1 MIRLAFL
8 LLGAR
13 AFRPQAWIL
22 AIAGAVWLA
31 LGVLILLDM
40 RNPEI
45 VFVLDTLAVFMAIEG
60 AVYLAVALARG
71 LRRHWLAALRGI
83 GFMAAGFLV
92 YNVEWDHNL
101 GAVIVFG
108 IAFLLEGLLRIGT
121 ALVLKGRRWRGG
133 LAGGVIM
140 LVLSLVILLQWP
152 LPHGVTVPFCF
163 ALLLITSGYAL
174 LRLARELRQ
183 LPAGGSIT
191 SLPLYAEHNWQARG
205 IAVPALPPEQA
216 LPTQGELHVHV
227 WTATGSIP
235 DPQRRLLVDRYV
247 AAIDSK
253 GMVSTGHSALE
264 LPPDLYVSHYPA
276 VELDHGAG
284 DLRAI
289 LYSGP
294 ENDVPGRFQPSL
306 QVEAAEWCQPDR
318 TVTFHTFNAAALRA
332 FWQLYARDT
341 TYNLTARNCSST
353 VILALDAAT
362 EGLAFR
368 GRAWRGLLRLML
380 NPDFWLLR
388 LIRGRAEAMTWTPG
402 LVLDYA
408 TMLREVLEHA
418 DRRWSY
424 RLRRLFTRPAGPG
437 SVDAVSSG
445 HPQR

>member
-13 AFRPQAWIL
+13 ALRPQASIL
-22 AIAGAVWLA
+22 AIAGAVWLV
-31 LGVLILLDM
+31 LGVLILLDL
-40 RNPEI
+40 RNREV
-45 VFVLDTLAVFMAIEG
+45 VFVLDALAVFMAIEG
-60 AVYLAVALARG
+60 TVYLASALARG
-71 LRRHWLAALRGI
+71 LRRYWVAAIRGV
-83 GFMAAGFLV
+83 GFMVAGFLV
-92 YNVEWDHNL
+92 YNVEWDHNV

-108 IAFLLEGLLRIGT
+108 VAFLLEGLLRIGT

-133 LAGGVIM
+133 LASGAIM
-140 LVLSLVILLQWP
+140 IVLALVILLQWP

-163 ALLLITSGYAL
+163 ALLLITSGVVL

-191 SLPLYAEHNWQARG
+191 SLPLYAGQNWQARG
-205 IAVPALPPEQA
+205 VAVPTLPPEEA
-216 LPTQGELHVHV
+216 RPTHGELHVHV

-247 AAIDSK
+247 AAVDGK

-276 VELDHGAG
+276 VELDHSAG

-294 ENDVPGRFQPSL
+294 ENDVAGRFQPSL
-306 QVEAAEWCQPDR
+306 QAEAAEWCRPDR
-318 TVTFHTFNAAALRA
+318 SVTFRTFNAAALRA
-332 FWQLYARDT
+332 FWRVYSRDT

-368 GRAWRGLLRLML
+368 GRAWRDLLRLLL

-388 LIRGRAEAMTWTPG
+388 LVRGRAEAMTWTPG

-408 TMLREVLEHA
+408 TALREVLEHS
-418 DRRWSY
+418 DNRWSY
-424 RLRRLFTRPAGPG
+424 RLRRLFSRPADEADAGTSSIGP
-437 SVDAVSSG
+437 S
-445 HPQR
+445 RR